1 MRHKVRD
8 LGVFFCL
15 AVMLF
20 TVTSCGKEVS
30 DQTIAA
36 TEQSS
41 EERRDAEAV
50 MGTET
55 VETFSTE
62 KAGMV
67 GIPDGLV
74 YAAVIHVEINPEFNL
89 YVDAEECIVYVEY
102 LNEDAADLF
111 ETVDLTGQ
119 KLADGMET
127 IVDAAKEKGYL
138 NGQNEVTTD
147 VVWVQEATDSGK
159 LEKVLQTISDSSE
172 SEKNVKSGENSASG
186 EKPAIEENPE
196 NEENL
201 ESETDP
207 ESEAD
212 QKIGTSG
219 KKTCSACGGTG
230 ICAECGGG
238 TLPCKRCHGSLVE
251 TCSNCDTS
259 GMQTCP
265 GCKGSGVDATDGSA
279 CRHCGGAGKIVC
291 ELCSGS
297 HGKPCSICHGKGVI
311 TDDCILCHGAKKCT
325 VCGGSGKV

>member
-20 TVTSCGKEVS
+20 IVTSCGKEVS

-62 KAGMV
+62 KAGRV
-67 GIPDGLV
+67 GIPDDLV
-74 YAAVIHVEINPEFNL
+74 YAAVIHVKINPEFNL
-89 YVDAEECIVYVEY
+89 YLDAEGCIVYVEY

-127 IVDAAKEKGYL
+127 IVDAAEEKGYL
-138 NGQNEVTTD
+138 TGQNEVTTD

-159 LEKVLQTISDSSE
+159 LEKVLQTISDS
-172 SEKNVKSGENSASG
+172 
-186 EKPAIEENPE
+186 
-196 NEENL
+196 
-201 ESETDP
+201 
-207 ESEAD
+207 
-212 QKIGTSG
+212 SG

-291 ELCSGS
+291 ELCGGS

-325 VCGGSGKV
+325 VCGGSGKM

>member
-41 EERRDAEAV
+41 EESRAAEAV

-55 VETFSTE
+55 AETFSTE
-62 KAGMV
+62 KAGGV
-67 GIPDGLV
+67 EIPDDLV
-74 YAAVIHVEINPEFNL
+74 YAAVIHVKINPEFNL
-89 YVDAEECIVYVEY
+89 YLDAEGCIVYVEY

-127 IVDAAKEKGYL
+127 IVDAAEEKGYL
-138 NGQNEVTTD
+138 TGQNEVTTD

-159 LEKVLQTISDSSE
+159 LEKVLQTISDSTE
-172 SEKNVKSGENSASG
+172 SEKNVKSGENPASGENSASG
-186 EKPAIEENPE
+186 ENPE
-196 NEENL
+196 NEENP

-207 ESEAD
+207 GSEAD
-212 QKIGTSG
+212 QKTGTSG

-291 ELCSGS
+291 ELCGGS

>member
-15 AVMLF
+15 AVMLL

-55 VETFSTE
+55 TEAFSTE
-62 KAGMV
+62 KAGGV
-67 GIPDGLV
+67 GMPDDLV
-74 YAAVIHVEINPEFNL
+74 YAAVIHVKINPEFNL
-89 YVDAEECIVYVEY
+89 YLDSEGCIVYVEY

-127 IVDAAKEKGYL
+127 IVGAAEEKGYL
-138 NGQNEVTTD
+138 TGQNEVTTD
-147 VVWVQEATDSGK
+147 VVWVQEATDGGK
-159 LEKVLQTISDSSE
+159 LEKVLQTISDS
-172 SEKNVKSGENSASG
+172 
-186 EKPAIEENPE
+186 
-196 NEENL
+196 
-201 ESETDP
+201 T
-207 ESEAD
+207 
-212 QKIGTSG
+212 G

-291 ELCSGS
+291 ELCGGS

-325 VCGGSGKV
+325 VCGGSGKM

>member
-20 TVTSCGKEVS
+20 IVTSCGKEVS

-62 KAGMV
+62 KAGGV
-67 GIPDGLV
+67 GMPDDLV

-89 YVDAEECIVYVEY
+89 YLDAEGCIVYVEY

-119 KLADGMET
+119 KLADGMDT
-127 IVDAAKEKGYL
+127 IVDAAEEKGYL
-138 NGQNEVTTD
+138 TGQNEVTTD

-159 LEKVLQTISDSSE
+159 LEKVLQTISDSS
-172 SEKNVKSGENSASG
+172 
-186 EKPAIEENPE
+186 
-196 NEENL
+196 
-201 ESETDP
+201 
-207 ESEAD
+207 
-212 QKIGTSG
+212 G
-219 KKTCSACGGTG
+219 KKTCSACGGSG

-291 ELCSGS
+291 ELCGGS

>member
-15 AVMLF
+15 AVML
-20 TVTSCGKEVS
+20 TVTSCGKQVS
-30 DQTIAA
+30 DQSIAA

-41 EERRDAEAV
+41 EEIRAAEAV
-50 MGTET
+50 MRTET
-55 VETFSTE
+55 TEAFSTE
-62 KAGMV
+62 KAGGV
-67 GIPDGLV
+67 GMPDDLV
-74 YAAVIHVEINPEFNL
+74 YAAVIHVKINPEFNL
-89 YVDAEECIVYVEY
+89 YLDSEGCIVYVEY

-127 IVDAAKEKGYL
+127 IVGAAEEKGYL
-138 NGQNEVTTD
+138 TGQNEVTTD
-147 VVWVQEATDSGK
+147 VVWVQEATDGGK
-159 LEKVLQTISDSSE
+159 LEKVLQTISDS
-172 SEKNVKSGENSASG
+172 
-186 EKPAIEENPE
+186 
-196 NEENL
+196 
-201 ESETDP
+201 T
-207 ESEAD
+207 
-212 QKIGTSG
+212 G

-291 ELCSGS
+291 ELCGGS

-325 VCGGSGKV
+325 VCGGSGKM

>member
-8 LGVFFCL
+8 LGVFFCFAL
-15 AVMLF
+15 MLF

-62 KAGMV
+62 KAGGV

-74 YAAVIHVEINPEFNL
+74 YAAVIHVKINPEFNL

-127 IVDAAKEKGYL
+127 IVDAAEEKGYL
-138 NGQNEVTTD
+138 TGQNEVMTD
-147 VVWVQEATDSGK
+147 VVWVQEATDSRK
-159 LEKVLQTISDSSE
+159 LEKVLQTISDSS
-172 SEKNVKSGENSASG
+172 
-186 EKPAIEENPE
+186 
-196 NEENL
+196 
-201 ESETDP
+201 
-207 ESEAD
+207 
-212 QKIGTSG
+212 G
-219 KKTCSACGGTG
+219 KKTCSACGGSG

-291 ELCSGS
+291 ELCGGS

>member
-62 KAGMV
+62 KAGTV

-127 IVDAAKEKGYL
+127 IVDAAEEKGYL
-138 NGQNEVTTD
+138 TGQNEVTTD

-159 LEKVLQTISDSSE
+159 LEKVLQTISDS
-172 SEKNVKSGENSASG
+172 
-186 EKPAIEENPE
+186 
-196 NEENL
+196 
-201 ESETDP
+201 
-207 ESEAD
+207 
-212 QKIGTSG
+212 SG

-291 ELCSGS
+291 ELCGGS

>member
-212 QKIGTSG
+212 QKTGTSG

>member
-1 MRHKVRD
+1 MRHKMRD

-15 AVMLF
+15 AVMLA
-20 TVTSCGKEVS
+20 VTSCGKQVS
-30 DQTIAA
+30 DQSIAA

-41 EERRDAEAV
+41 EEIRAAEAV

-62 KAGMV
+62 KAGRV
-67 GIPDGLV
+67 GIPDGLMYV
-74 YAAVIHVEINPEFNL
+74 AVIHVKINPEFNL
-89 YVDAEECIVYVEY
+89 YLNAEESIVYVEY
-102 LNEDAADLF
+102 LNADAADLF

-127 IVDAAKEKGYL
+127 IVDAAEEKGYL
-138 NGQNEVTTD
+138 TGQNEVTTD

-159 LEKVLQTISDSSE
+159 LEKVLQTISDS
-172 SEKNVKSGENSASG
+172 
-186 EKPAIEENPE
+186 
-196 NEENL
+196 
-201 ESETDP
+201 T
-207 ESEAD
+207 
-212 QKIGTSG
+212 G

-230 ICAECGGG
+230 ICAECGDG
-238 TLPCKRCHGSLVE
+238 TLPCKRCHGSLIE

-291 ELCSGS
+291 ELCGGS

-325 VCGGSGKV
+325 VCGGIGEM

>member
-1 MRHKVRD
+1 MRHKMRD

-55 VETFSTE
+55 TEAFSTE
-62 KAGMV
+62 KAGGV
-67 GIPDGLV
+67 GMPDDLV
-74 YAAVIHVEINPEFNL
+74 YAAVIHVKINPEFNL
-89 YVDAEECIVYVEY
+89 YLDSEGCIVYVEY

-127 IVDAAKEKGYL
+127 IVGAAEEKGYL
-138 NGQNEVTTD
+138 TGQNEVTTD
-147 VVWVQEATDSGK
+147 VVWVQEATDGGK
-159 LEKVLQTISDSSE
+159 LEKVLQTISDS
-172 SEKNVKSGENSASG
+172 
-186 EKPAIEENPE
+186 
-196 NEENL
+196 
-201 ESETDP
+201 
-207 ESEAD
+207 
-212 QKIGTSG
+212 SG

-251 TCSNCDTS
+251 TCNNCDTS

-291 ELCSGS
+291 ELCGGS

-325 VCGGSGKV
+325 VCGGSGKM

>member
-41 EERRDAEAV
+41 EESRAAETV
-50 MGTET
+50 IGTET
-55 VETFSTE
+55 AEAFSTE
-62 KAGMV
+62 KAGRV
-67 GIPDGLV
+67 GIPDDLV

-89 YVDAEECIVYVEY
+89 YLDAEGCIVYVEY

-119 KLADGMET
+119 KLADGMDT
-127 IVDAAKEKGYL
+127 IVDAAEEKGYL
-138 NGQNEVTTD
+138 TGQNEVTTD

-172 SEKNVKSGENSASG
+172 
-186 EKPAIEENPE
+186 
-196 NEENL
+196 
-201 ESETDP
+201 
-207 ESEAD
+207 
-212 QKIGTSG
+212 
-219 KKTCSACGGTG
+219 KKTCSACGGSR

-238 TLPCKRCHGSLVE
+238 TLPCKRCHGSFVE

-291 ELCSGS
+291 ELCGGS

>member
-30 DQTIAA
+30 DQTIAT

-62 KAGMV
+62 KAGRV
-67 GIPDGLV
+67 GIPDDLV

-89 YVDAEECIVYVEY
+89 YLDAEGCIVYVEY

-119 KLADGMET
+119 KLADGMDT
-127 IVDAAKEKGYL
+127 IVDAAEEKGYL
-138 NGQNEVTTD
+138 TGQNEVTTD

-159 LEKVLQTISDSSE
+159 LEKVLQTISDS
-172 SEKNVKSGENSASG
+172 
-186 EKPAIEENPE
+186 
-196 NEENL
+196 
-201 ESETDP
+201 
-207 ESEAD
+207 
-212 QKIGTSG
+212 SG

-291 ELCSGS
+291 ELCGGS

>member
-41 EERRDAEAV
+41 EESRAAEAV

-62 KAGMV
+62 KAGTV
-67 GIPDGLV
+67 GIPDGLM
-74 YAAVIHVEINPEFNL
+74 YAAVIHVKINPEFNL
-89 YVDAEECIVYVEY
+89 YLDSEGCIVYVEY

-127 IVDAAKEKGYL
+127 IVGAAEEKGYL
-138 NGQNEVTTD
+138 TGQNEVTTD
-147 VVWVQEATDSGK
+147 VVWVQEATDGGK
-159 LEKVLQTISDSSE
+159 LEKVLQTISDS
-172 SEKNVKSGENSASG
+172 
-186 EKPAIEENPE
+186 
-196 NEENL
+196 
-201 ESETDP
+201 
-207 ESEAD
+207 
-212 QKIGTSG
+212 SG

-265 GCKGSGVDATDGSA
+265 GCKGSGVDATDGSV

-291 ELCSGS
+291 ELCGGS

-325 VCGGSGKV
+325 VCGGSGKM

>member
-41 EERRDAEAV
+41 EESRAAETVMRTETAEA
-50 MGTET
+50 
-55 VETFSTE
+55 FSTE
-62 KAGMV
+62 KAGRV
-67 GIPDGLV
+67 GIPDDLV
-74 YAAVIHVEINPEFNL
+74 YAAAIHVEINPEFNL
-89 YVDAEECIVYVEY
+89 YLDAEGCIVYVEY

-127 IVDAAKEKGYL
+127 IVDAAEEKGYL
-138 NGQNEVTTD
+138 TGQNEVTTD

-159 LEKVLQTISDSSE
+159 LEKVLQTISDSS
-172 SEKNVKSGENSASG
+172 
-186 EKPAIEENPE
+186 
-196 NEENL
+196 
-201 ESETDP
+201 
-207 ESEAD
+207 
-212 QKIGTSG
+212 G
-219 KKTCSACGGTG
+219 KKICSACGGSR

-291 ELCSGS
+291 ELCGGS
-297 HGKPCSICHGKGVI
+297 HGKPCLICHGKGVI

-325 VCGGSGKV
+325 VCG

>member
-41 EERRDAEAV
+41 EESRAAETV
-50 MGTET
+50 IGTET
-55 VETFSTE
+55 AEAFSTE
-62 KAGMV
+62 KAGRV
-67 GIPDGLV
+67 GIPDDLV

-89 YVDAEECIVYVEY
+89 YLDAEGCIVYVEY

-119 KLADGMET
+119 KLADGMDT
-127 IVDAAKEKGYL
+127 IVDAAEEKGYL
-138 NGQNEVTTD
+138 TGQNEVMTD

-159 LEKVLQTISDSSE
+159 LEKVLQTISDSS
-172 SEKNVKSGENSASG
+172 
-186 EKPAIEENPE
+186 
-196 NEENL
+196 
-201 ESETDP
+201 
-207 ESEAD
+207 
-212 QKIGTSG
+212 G
-219 KKTCSACGGTG
+219 KKTCSACGGSG

-291 ELCSGS
+291 ELCGGS

>member
-41 EERRDAEAV
+41 EESRAAETV
-50 MGTET
+50 IGTET
-55 VETFSTE
+55 AEAFSTE
-62 KAGMV
+62 KAGRV
-67 GIPDGLV
+67 GIPDDLV

-89 YVDAEECIVYVEY
+89 YLDAEGCIVYVEY

-119 KLADGMET
+119 KLADGMDT
-127 IVDAAKEKGYL
+127 IVDAAEEKGYL
-138 NGQNEVTTD
+138 TGQNEVTTD
-147 VVWVQEATDSGK
+147 VVWVQEAADGGK
-159 LEKVLQTISDSSE
+159 LEKVLQTISDS
-172 SEKNVKSGENSASG
+172 
-186 EKPAIEENPE
+186 
-196 NEENL
+196 
-201 ESETDP
+201 T
-207 ESEAD
+207 
-212 QKIGTSG
+212 G

-291 ELCSGS
+291 ELCGGS

>member
-30 DQTIAA
+30 DQSIAA

-41 EERRDAEAV
+41 EEIRVAEAV

-62 KAGMV
+62 KAGRV
-67 GIPDGLV
+67 GIPDGLMYV
-74 YAAVIHVEINPEFNL
+74 AVIHVKINPEFNL
-89 YVDAEECIVYVEY
+89 YLNAEESIVYVEY
-102 LNEDAADLF
+102 LNADAADLF

-127 IVDAAKEKGYL
+127 IVDVAEEKGYL
-138 NGQNEVTTD
+138 TGKNEVMTD

-159 LEKVLQTISDSSE
+159 LEKVLQTISDS
-172 SEKNVKSGENSASG
+172 
-186 EKPAIEENPE
+186 
-196 NEENL
+196 
-201 ESETDP
+201 
-207 ESEAD
+207 
-212 QKIGTSG
+212 SG

-291 ELCSGS
+291 ELCGGS

-325 VCGGSGKV
+325 VCGGSGKM

>member
-8 LGVFFCL
+8 LGVFFCFAL
-15 AVMLF
+15 MLF

-55 VETFSTE
+55 VEAFSTE
-62 KAGMV
+62 KAGRV
-67 GIPDGLV
+67 GIPDDLV
-74 YAAVIHVEINPEFNL
+74 YAAVIHVKINPEFNL
-89 YVDAEECIVYVEY
+89 YLDAEGCIVYVEY

-127 IVDAAKEKGYL
+127 IVDAAEEKGYL
-138 NGQNEVTTD
+138 TGQNEVTTD

-159 LEKVLQTISDSSE
+159 LEKVLQTISDS
-172 SEKNVKSGENSASG
+172 
-186 EKPAIEENPE
+186 
-196 NEENL
+196 
-201 ESETDP
+201 
-207 ESEAD
+207 
-212 QKIGTSG
+212 SG

-291 ELCSGS
+291 ELCGGS

>member
-159 LEKVLQTISDSSE
+159 LEKVLQTISDSS
-172 SEKNVKSGENSASG
+172 
-186 EKPAIEENPE
+186 
-196 NEENL
+196 
-201 ESETDP
+201 
-207 ESEAD
+207 
-212 QKIGTSG
+212 G

-291 ELCSGS
+291 ELCGGS

>member
-8 LGVFFCL
+8 VGVFFCL

-41 EERRDAEAV
+41 EESRAAETVMGKETAEA
-50 MGTET
+50 
-55 VETFSTE
+55 FSTE
-62 KAGMV
+62 KAGRV
-67 GIPDGLV
+67 GIPDDLV
-74 YAAVIHVEINPEFNL
+74 YAAVIHVKINPEFNL
-89 YVDAEECIVYVEY
+89 YLDAEGCIVYVEY

-127 IVDAAKEKGYL
+127 IVGAAEEKGYL
-138 NGQNEVTTD
+138 TGQNEVTTD

-159 LEKVLQTISDSSE
+159 LEKVLQTISDS
-172 SEKNVKSGENSASG
+172 
-186 EKPAIEENPE
+186 
-196 NEENL
+196 
-201 ESETDP
+201 T
-207 ESEAD
+207 
-212 QKIGTSG
+212 G

-291 ELCSGS
+291 ELCGGS

-325 VCGGSGKV
+325 VCGGSGKM

>member
-41 EERRDAEAV
+41 EESRAAEAV

-55 VETFSTE
+55 VETFLTE
-62 KAGMV
+62 KAGTV
-67 GIPDGLV
+67 GIPDGLM
-74 YAAVIHVEINPEFNL
+74 YAAIIHVKINPEFNL
-89 YVDAEECIVYVEY
+89 YLNAEESIVYVEY
-102 LNEDAADLF
+102 LNADAADLF

-127 IVDAAKEKGYL
+127 IVDVAEEKGYL
-138 NGQNEVTTD
+138 TGKNEVMTD

-159 LEKVLQTISDSSE
+159 LEKVLQTISDS
-172 SEKNVKSGENSASG
+172 
-186 EKPAIEENPE
+186 
-196 NEENL
+196 
-201 ESETDP
+201 
-207 ESEAD
+207 
-212 QKIGTSG
+212 SG

-238 TLPCKRCHGSLVE
+238 TLPCKRCHGSLIE
-251 TCSNCDTS
+251 TCSNCDAS

-291 ELCSGS
+291 ELCGGS

-325 VCGGSGKV
+325 VCGGSGKM

>member
-8 LGVFFCL
+8 VGVFFCL

-50 MGTET
+50 MRTET
-55 VETFSTE
+55 TEAFSTE
-62 KAGMV
+62 KAGGV
-67 GIPDGLV
+67 GMPDDLV
-74 YAAVIHVEINPEFNL
+74 YAAVIHVKINPEFNL

-127 IVDAAKEKGYL
+127 IVDAAEEKGYL
-138 NGQNEVTTD
+138 TGQNEVMTD

-159 LEKVLQTISDSSE
+159 LEKVLQTISDS
-172 SEKNVKSGENSASG
+172 
-186 EKPAIEENPE
+186 
-196 NEENL
+196 
-201 ESETDP
+201 T
-207 ESEAD
+207 
-212 QKIGTSG
+212 G

-291 ELCSGS
+291 ELCGGS

-325 VCGGSGKV
+325 VCGGSGKM

>member
-55 VETFSTE
+55 TEAFSTE
-62 KAGMV
+62 KAGGV
-67 GIPDGLV
+67 GIPDDLV

-89 YVDAEECIVYVEY
+89 YLDAEGCIVYVEY

-127 IVDAAKEKGYL
+127 IVDAAEEKGYL
-138 NGQNEVTTD
+138 TGQNEVTTD

-159 LEKVLQTISDSSE
+159 LEKVLQTISDS
-172 SEKNVKSGENSASG
+172 
-186 EKPAIEENPE
+186 
-196 NEENL
+196 
-201 ESETDP
+201 
-207 ESEAD
+207 
-212 QKIGTSG
+212 SG

-291 ELCSGS
+291 ELCGGS

-325 VCGGSGKV
+325 VCGGSGKM

>member
-41 EERRDAEAV
+41 EESRAAEAV

-62 KAGMV
+62 KAGTV

-127 IVDAAKEKGYL
+127 IVGAAEEKGYL
-138 NGQNEVTTD
+138 TGQNEVTTD

-172 SEKNVKSGENSASG
+172 SEAN
-186 EKPAIEENPE
+186 
-196 NEENL
+196 
-201 ESETDP
+201 
-207 ESEAD
+207 
-212 QKIGTSG
+212 QKTGTSG

-291 ELCSGS
+291 ELCGGS

>member
-20 TVTSCGKEVS
+20 IVTSCGKEVS

-55 VETFSTE
+55 VEAFSTE
-62 KAGMV
+62 KAGRV
-67 GIPDGLV
+67 GIPDDLV

-89 YVDAEECIVYVEY
+89 YLDAEGCIVYVEY

-127 IVDAAKEKGYL
+127 IVDAAEEKGYL
-138 NGQNEVTTD
+138 TGQNEVTTD

-159 LEKVLQTISDSSE
+159 LEKVLQTISDS
-172 SEKNVKSGENSASG
+172 
-186 EKPAIEENPE
+186 
-196 NEENL
+196 
-201 ESETDP
+201 
-207 ESEAD
+207 
-212 QKIGTSG
+212 SG

-291 ELCSGS
+291 ELCGGS

>member
-50 MGTET
+50 MRTET
-55 VETFSTE
+55 AEAFSTE
-62 KAGMV
+62 KAGRV
-67 GIPDGLV
+67 GIPDDLV

-89 YVDAEECIVYVEY
+89 YLDAEGCIVYVEY

-119 KLADGMET
+119 KLADGMDT
-127 IVDAAKEKGYL
+127 IVDAAEEKGYL
-138 NGQNEVTTD
+138 TGQNEVTTD

-159 LEKVLQTISDSSE
+159 LEKVLQTISDSS
-172 SEKNVKSGENSASG
+172 
-186 EKPAIEENPE
+186 
-196 NEENL
+196 
-201 ESETDP
+201 
-207 ESEAD
+207 
-212 QKIGTSG
+212 G
-219 KKTCSACGGTG
+219 KKTCSACGGSR

-238 TLPCKRCHGSLVE
+238 TLPCKRCHGSFVE

-291 ELCSGS
+291 ELCGGS

>member
-20 TVTSCGKEVS
+20 IVTSCGKEVS

-55 VETFSTE
+55 VEAFSTE
-62 KAGMV
+62 KAGRV
-67 GIPDGLV
+67 GIPDDLV

-89 YVDAEECIVYVEY
+89 YLDAEGCIVYVEY

-111 ETVDLTGQ
+111 ETVDLKGP

-127 IVDAAKEKGYL
+127 IVDAAEEKGYL
-138 NGQNEVTTD
+138 TGQNEVTTD

-159 LEKVLQTISDSSE
+159 LEKVLQTISDS
-172 SEKNVKSGENSASG
+172 
-186 EKPAIEENPE
+186 
-196 NEENL
+196 
-201 ESETDP
+201 
-207 ESEAD
+207 
-212 QKIGTSG
+212 SG

-291 ELCSGS
+291 ELCGGS

-325 VCGGSGKV
+325 VCGGSGKR

>member
-8 LGVFFCL
+8 LGVFFCFAL
-15 AVMLF
+15 MLF

-62 KAGMV
+62 KAGGV

-74 YAAVIHVEINPEFNL
+74 YAAVIHVKINPEFNL

-111 ETVDLTGQ
+111 EIVDLTGQ

-127 IVDAAKEKGYL
+127 IVDAAEEKGYL
-138 NGQNEVTTD
+138 TGQNEVMTD

-159 LEKVLQTISDSSE
+159 LEKVLQTISDS
-172 SEKNVKSGENSASG
+172 
-186 EKPAIEENPE
+186 
-196 NEENL
+196 
-201 ESETDP
+201 
-207 ESEAD
+207 
-212 QKIGTSG
+212 SG

-291 ELCSGS
+291 ELCGGS

-311 TDDCILCHGAKKCT
+311 TDDYILCHGAKKCT

>member
-50 MGTET
+50 MGTEM

-127 IVDAAKEKGYL
+127 IVDATEEKGYL

-212 QKIGTSG
+212 QKTGTSG

-291 ELCSGS
+291 ELCGGS

>member
-50 MGTET
+50 MRTET
-55 VETFSTE
+55 TEAFSTE
-62 KAGMV
+62 KAGGV
-67 GIPDGLV
+67 GMPDDLV
-74 YAAVIHVEINPEFNL
+74 YAAVIHVKINPEFNL
-89 YVDAEECIVYVEY
+89 YLDSEGCIVYVEY

-127 IVDAAKEKGYL
+127 IVGAAEEKGYL
-138 NGQNEVTTD
+138 TGQNEVTTD
-147 VVWVQEATDSGK
+147 VVWVQEATDGGK
-159 LEKVLQTISDSSE
+159 LEKVLQTISDS
-172 SEKNVKSGENSASG
+172 
-186 EKPAIEENPE
+186 
-196 NEENL
+196 
-201 ESETDP
+201 T
-207 ESEAD
+207 
-212 QKIGTSG
+212 G

-291 ELCSGS
+291 ELCGGS